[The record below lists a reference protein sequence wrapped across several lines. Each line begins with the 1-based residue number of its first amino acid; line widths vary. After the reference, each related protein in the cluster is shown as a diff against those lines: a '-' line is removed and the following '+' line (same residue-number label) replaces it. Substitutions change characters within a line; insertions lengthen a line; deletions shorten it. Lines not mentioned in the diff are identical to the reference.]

1 MNYSIREAGID
12 DVEIIVDVTI
22 QSFQDA
28 FNKPF
33 YLERE
38 AAINRWKA
46 YIRKEHGPREAKD
59 PRIIYV
65 ALADGEI
72 VGFIAGHLTERLGLE
87 GELESIYILPEH
99 QRQKLGTQL
108 IIALAKWFTEWDAK
122 EVCVDRKEGSEG
134 FYIKLGARFN
144 HQGWLVWDNF
154 VDVLDF
160 EKE

>member
-1 MNYSIREAGID
+1 MNYSIIEAGID
-12 DVEIIVDVTI
+12 DIEVIVDVTI
-22 QSFQDA
+22 QSFEDP

-46 YIRKEHGPREAKD
+46 YIRKEHGPRGAKD

-108 IIALAKWFTEWDAK
+108 VIALAKWFTDS
-122 EVCVDRKEGSEG
+122 DRLKPSNQETETRNRV
-134 FYIKLGARFN
+134 A
-144 HQGWLVWDNF
+144 
-154 VDVLDF
+154 VLLHYSNSF
-160 EKE
+160 RKIV